1 MNVFLIGLLGLAVAY
16 LSYRLYWE
24 TLDQPGFERG
34 KSIAVLPFTNIV
46 AETEPDTAYFSE
58 GVTEEILNAL
68 SMVKELRVAASRLV
82 GIVDNKGMA
91 GTEMLF
97 DRVGWAAMA
106 QLGLG
111 NVSRARELFDI
122 GIPDLAV
129 LDPNPSSVRIRQ
141 YRPCFGTSTECN

>member
-1 MNVFLIGLLGLAVAY
+1 LNVFLIGLLGLAVAY

-68 SMVKELRVAASRLV
+68 SMVKELRVAARASSFALREV
-82 GIVDNKGMA
+82 GNLTLLEATLQSHDAISKSIQLNNLLP
-91 GTEMLF
+91 E
-97 DRVGWAAMA
+97 A
-106 QLGLG
+106 QASLGLCILG
-111 NVSRARELFDI
+111 GGDTARA
-122 GIPDLAV
+122 
-129 LDPNPSSVRIRQ
+129 
-141 YRPCFGTSTECN
+141 T